1 MASPQIE
8 KEPAIATVGLNK
20 FFLYIYCNKK
30 TFSGQLA
37 FRTNFSYRNIVA
49 YFWLSTKDC
58 DMSVFQPKIA
68 TLFLPTTMYEGSEF
82 VMFFSVIAR
91 NNKVQ
96 IYKKTMQSSRKAWS

>member
-68 TLFLPTTMYEGSEF
+68 TLFLPTTMYEGSS
-82 VMFFSVIAR
+82 FFMIVLVI
-91 NNKVQ
+91 
-96 IYKKTMQSSRKAWS
+96 IILRKG

>member
-68 TLFLPTTMYEGSEF
+68 TLFLPTTMYEGSKDNSIF
-82 VMFFSVIAR
+82 YIFFTKYLLFYWNGILQ
-91 NNKVQ
+91 KVL
-96 IYKKTMQSSRKAWS
+96 W